1 VTRERRLLI
10 VFVLNAGLLVGLVV
24 VGMTAH
30 SLGVLAAGGDYVA
43 DGAAIALSLYTERL
57 SRRAATPH
65 RSYGYDRS
73 TILAAL
79 INTGALIAITALVAI
94 EAVRRLVAGAP
105 AVHGLP
111 VVIVSAVA
119 AVVMLAGVLILRG
132 GAGDD
137 LNMRAVLLD
146 TAGDA
151 VAAGGV
157 AAAGAVIMI
166 WDHLRWVD
174 PAVALLVALVIAH
187 RGIGLL
193 RDVAGVLLESTPKGI
208 DVGVVD
214 ALIREDG
221 DIVEVHDLHIWSLS
235 EDMPLLSAHVVLA
248 GHPSLEEAQAAVGR
262 AKDRLAARFG
272 IGHATLETECE
283 RCDMPD
289 PHGARAAG

>member
-1 VTRERRLLI
+1 MTRQGRLLV
-10 VFVLNAGLLVGLVV
+10 VFLLNAVLLVGLVA

-43 DGAAIALSLYTERL
+43 DAAAIALSLYTERL
-57 SRRAATPH
+57 SRRAANDR

-94 EAVRRLVAGAP
+94 EAIRRLVDGGP
-105 AVHGLP
+105 SVDGLP
-111 VVIVSAVA
+111 VVIVSATA
-119 AVVMLAGVLILRG
+119 AVVMLAGVLILRA
-132 GAGDD
+132 GADGD

-157 AAAGAVIMI
+157 AAAGALIMI
-166 WDHLRWVD
+166 WDQLRWID

-187 RGIGLL
+187 RGVGLL
-193 RDVAGVLLESTPKGI
+193 REVAGVLLESTPKGI

-214 ALIREDG
+214 ALIRQDG

-235 EDMPLLSAHVVLA
+235 KDMPLLSAHVVLA

-272 IGHATLETECE
+272 IDHATLETECE
-283 RCDMPD
+283 PCAMPD